1 MKRGTV
7 AIVGRP
13 NVGKSSIF
21 NRLAGEKLAITDDA
35 SGITRDRLYTKCE
48 WLNQEFSII
57 DTGGIELKN
66 VPFMEEIK
74 AQAQLAIDEA
84 DVIILVTDGRVGVTN
99 GDKDVIKILHK
110 SKKPVIVAANKIDDV
125 KFMDNIY
132 EFYNLGVDDVI
143 AVSALHGIGVGDLL
157 DKVVELLPEKKEK
170 RYDDAVEF
178 CIIGQ
183 PNVGKSSLT
192 NAILGTERVIVSDIA
207 GTTRDAIDSKFTR
220 DGKNYVVIDTAGI
233 RKQGKIYENAEK
245 YSVLRAI
252 RAIERSSIVLVVLD
266 GTKEIEEQD
275 KRIAG
280 YAAEYNKAVIIVVNK
295 WDAVDKDEKSM
306 KEFTEKIRKNFL
318 FISYAPIVFVSALK
332 NQRIQTLFEQIKIV
346 YENYNRR
353 IATNVLNDIILDA
366 SIMNQAPIFNGDRI
380 RVYYGSQVDI
390 KPPTFVLFVNDPT
403 NKHPLTRK
411 NVGLCVVANKMYL
424 ISVKA
429 QMCDATTKIIA
440 IPRAQSKY

>member
-7 AIVGRP
+7 AIIGRP
-13 NVGKSSIF
+13 NVGKSSLF
-21 NRLAGEKLAITDDA
+21 NRLSGDKLAITDDA

-220 DGKNYVVIDTAGI
+220 DGKNYVVTDTAGI

-252 RAIERSSIVLVVLD
+252 KAIERSEVVLFVLD

-380 RVYYGSQVDI
+380 RVYYGSQVDT
-390 KPPTFVLFVNDPT
+390 KPPTFVLFVNDPNYMHFSYQRYLENRFRSAFMLEGT
-403 NKHPLTRK
+403 PIKLVLRK
-411 NVGLCVVANKMYL
+411 REN
-424 ISVKA
+424 
-429 QMCDATTKIIA
+429 
-440 IPRAQSKY
+440 

>member
-7 AIVGRP
+7 AIIGRP
-13 NVGKSSIF
+13 NVGKSSLF
-21 NRLAGEKLAITDDA
+21 NRLSGDKLAITDDA

-252 RAIERSSIVLVVLD
+252 KAIERSEVVLFVLD

-318 FISYAPIVFVSALK
+318 FISYAPIVFASALK

-346 YENYNRR
+346 YENYTRR

-390 KPPTFVLFVNDPT
+390 KPPTFVLFVNDPNYMHFSYQRYLENRFRSAFMLEGT
-403 NKHPLTRK
+403 PIKLILRK
-411 NVGLCVVANKMYL
+411 REN
-424 ISVKA
+424 
-429 QMCDATTKIIA
+429 
-440 IPRAQSKY
+440 

>member
-7 AIVGRP
+7 AIIGRP
-13 NVGKSSIF
+13 NVGKSSLF
-21 NRLAGEKLAITDDA
+21 NRLSGYKLALTDDA
-35 SGITRDRLYTKCE
+35 SGITRDRLDTKCE

-252 RAIERSSIVLVVLD
+252 KAIERSEVVLFVLD

-346 YENYNRR
+346 YENYTRR

-390 KPPTFVLFVNDPT
+390 KPPTFVLFVNDPNYMHFSYQRYLENRFRSAFMLEGT
-403 NKHPLTRK
+403 PIKLILRK
-411 NVGLCVVANKMYL
+411 REN
-424 ISVKA
+424 
-429 QMCDATTKIIA
+429 
-440 IPRAQSKY
+440 

>member
-7 AIVGRP
+7 AIIGRP
-13 NVGKSSIF
+13 NVGKSSLF
-21 NRLAGEKLAITDDA
+21 NRLSGDKLAITDDA

-110 SKKPVIVAANKIDDV
+110 SKKTVIVAANKIDDV

-252 RAIERSSIVLVVLD
+252 KAIERSEVVLFVLD

-346 YENYNRR
+346 YENYTRR

-390 KPPTFVLFVNDPT
+390 KPPTFVLFVNDPNYMHFSYQRYLENRFRSAFMLEGT
-403 NKHPLTRK
+403 PIKLVLRK
-411 NVGLCVVANKMYL
+411 REN
-424 ISVKA
+424 
-429 QMCDATTKIIA
+429 
-440 IPRAQSKY
+440 

>member
-7 AIVGRP
+7 AIIGRP
-13 NVGKSSIF
+13 NVGKSSLF
-21 NRLAGEKLAITDDA
+21 NRLSGDKLAITDDA

-252 RAIERSSIVLVVLD
+252 KAIERLEVVLFVLD

-380 RVYYGSQVDI
+380 RVYYGSQVDT
-390 KPPTFVLFVNDPT
+390 KPPTFVLFVNDPNYMHFSYQRYLENRFRSAFMLEGT
-403 NKHPLTRK
+403 PIKLVLRK
-411 NVGLCVVANKMYL
+411 REN
-424 ISVKA
+424 
-429 QMCDATTKIIA
+429 
-440 IPRAQSKY
+440 

>member
-7 AIVGRP
+7 AIIGRP
-13 NVGKSSIF
+13 NVGKSSLF
-21 NRLAGEKLAITDDA
+21 NRLSGDKLAITDDA

-252 RAIERSSIVLVVLD
+252 KVIERSEVVLFVLD

-346 YENYNRR
+346 YENYTRR

-390 KPPTFVLFVNDPT
+390 KPPTFVLFVNDPNYMHFSYQRYLENRFRSAFMLEGT
-403 NKHPLTRK
+403 PIKLVLRK
-411 NVGLCVVANKMYL
+411 REN
-424 ISVKA
+424 
-429 QMCDATTKIIA
+429 
-440 IPRAQSKY
+440 

>member
-7 AIVGRP
+7 AIIGRP
-13 NVGKSSIF
+13 NVGKSSLF
-21 NRLAGEKLAITDDA
+21 NRLSGDKLAITDDA

-252 RAIERSSIVLVVLD
+252 KAIERSEVVLFVLD

-346 YENYNRR
+346 YENYTRR

-380 RVYYGSQVDI
+380 RVYYGLQVDI
-390 KPPTFVLFVNDPT
+390 KPPTFVLFVNDPNYMHFSYQRYLENRFRSAFMLEGT
-403 NKHPLTRK
+403 PIKLILRK
-411 NVGLCVVANKMYL
+411 REN
-424 ISVKA
+424 
-429 QMCDATTKIIA
+429 
-440 IPRAQSKY
+440 

>member
-7 AIVGRP
+7 AIIGRP
-13 NVGKSSIF
+13 NVGKSSLF
-21 NRLAGEKLAITDDA
+21 NRLSGDKLAITDDA

-252 RAIERSSIVLVVLD
+252 KAIERSEVVLFVLD

-390 KPPTFVLFVNDPT
+390 KPPTFVLFVNDPNYMHFSYQRYLENRFRSAFLLVGT
-403 NKHPLTRK
+403 PIKLILRK
-411 NVGLCVVANKMYL
+411 REN
-424 ISVKA
+424 
-429 QMCDATTKIIA
+429 
-440 IPRAQSKY
+440 

>member
-7 AIVGRP
+7 AIIGRP
-13 NVGKSSIF
+13 NVGKSSLF
-21 NRLAGEKLAITDDA
+21 NRLSGDKLAITDDA

-84 DVIILVTDGRVGVTN
+84 DVIILVTDGRVGVTK

-132 EFYNLGVDDVI
+132 EFCNLGVDDVI

-252 RAIERSSIVLVVLD
+252 KAIERSEVVLFVLD

-380 RVYYGSQVDI
+380 RVYYGSQVDT
-390 KPPTFVLFVNDPT
+390 KPPTFVLFVNDPNYMHFSYQRYLENRFRSAFMLEGT
-403 NKHPLTRK
+403 PIKLVLRK
-411 NVGLCVVANKMYL
+411 REN
-424 ISVKA
+424 
-429 QMCDATTKIIA
+429 
-440 IPRAQSKY
+440 

>member
-7 AIVGRP
+7 AIIGRP
-13 NVGKSSIF
+13 NVGKSSLF
-21 NRLAGEKLAITDDA
+21 NRLSGDKLAITDDA

-66 VPFMEEIK
+66 VQFMEEIK

-252 RAIERSSIVLVVLD
+252 KAIERSEVVLFVLD

-390 KPPTFVLFVNDPT
+390 KPPTFVLFVNDPNYMHFSYQRYLENRFRSAFMLEGT
-403 NKHPLTRK
+403 PIKLVLRK
-411 NVGLCVVANKMYL
+411 REN
-424 ISVKA
+424 
-429 QMCDATTKIIA
+429 
-440 IPRAQSKY
+440 

>member
-7 AIVGRP
+7 AIIGRP
-13 NVGKSSIF
+13 NVGKSSLF
-21 NRLAGEKLAITDDA
+21 NRLSGDKLAITDDA

-252 RAIERSSIVLVVLD
+252 KAIERSEVVLFVLD

-280 YAAEYNKAVIIVVNK
+280 YAAEYNKVVIIVVNK

-380 RVYYGSQVDI
+380 RVYYGSQVDT
-390 KPPTFVLFVNDPT
+390 KPPTFVLFVNDPNYMHFSYQRYLENRFRSAFMLEGT
-403 NKHPLTRK
+403 PIKLVLRK
-411 NVGLCVVANKMYL
+411 REN
-424 ISVKA
+424 
-429 QMCDATTKIIA
+429 
-440 IPRAQSKY
+440 

>member
-35 SGITRDRLYTKCE
+35 SGITRDRLYTNCE
-48 WLNQEFSII
+48 WLDQEFSLI

-84 DVIILVTDGRVGVTN
+84 DVIVLVTDGRVGITN
-99 GDKDVIKILHK
+99 GDRDVVNILHR
-110 SKKPVIVAANKIDDV
+110 SKKPVIVAANKIDDI

-132 EFYNLGVDDVI
+132 EFYNLGVEEVFAI
-143 AVSALHGIGVGDLL
+143 SALHGIGIGDML
-157 DKVVELLPEKKEK
+157 DRIIALLPEKKVK
-170 RYDDAVEF
+170 RYDDTTEF

-207 GTTRDAIDSKFTR
+207 GTTRDAIDSKFTK

-280 YAAEYNKAVIIVVNK
+280 YAAEYNKGVIIVVNK
-295 WDAVDKDEKSM
+295 WDAVEKDEKSM
-306 KEFTEKIRKNFL
+306 KEYTEKIRKKF
-318 FISYAPIVFVSALK
+318 FVFK
-332 NQRIQTLFEQIKIV
+332 
-346 YENYNRR
+346 
-353 IATNVLNDIILDA
+353 
-366 SIMNQAPIFNGDRI
+366 
-380 RVYYGSQVDI
+380 
-390 KPPTFVLFVNDPT
+390 
-403 NKHPLTRK
+403 
-411 NVGLCVVANKMYL
+411 LCSNCFCF
-424 ISVKA
+424 S
-429 QMCDATTKIIA
+429 
-440 IPRAQSKY
+440 SKKSTYSNSF

>member
-7 AIVGRP
+7 AIIGRP
-13 NVGKSSIF
+13 NVGKSSLF
-21 NRLAGEKLAITDDA
+21 NRLSGDKLAITDDA

-192 NAILGTERVIVSDIA
+192 NAILGTERVIVSEIA

-252 RAIERSSIVLVVLD
+252 KAIERSEVVLFVLD

-346 YENYNRR
+346 YENYTRR

-390 KPPTFVLFVNDPT
+390 KPPTFVLFVNDPNYMHFSYQRYLENRFRSAFMLEGT
-403 NKHPLTRK
+403 PIKLILRK
-411 NVGLCVVANKMYL
+411 REN
-424 ISVKA
+424 
-429 QMCDATTKIIA
+429 
-440 IPRAQSKY
+440 

>member
-7 AIVGRP
+7 AIIGRP
-13 NVGKSSIF
+13 NVGKSSLF
-21 NRLAGEKLAITDDA
+21 NRLSGDKLAITDDA

-220 DGKNYVVIDTAGI
+220 DCKNYVVIDTAGI

-252 RAIERSSIVLVVLD
+252 KAIERSEVVLFVLD

-380 RVYYGSQVDI
+380 RVYYGSQVDT
-390 KPPTFVLFVNDPT
+390 KPPTFVLFVNDPNYMHFSYQRYLENRFRSAFMLEGT
-403 NKHPLTRK
+403 PIKLVLRK
-411 NVGLCVVANKMYL
+411 REN
-424 ISVKA
+424 
-429 QMCDATTKIIA
+429 
-440 IPRAQSKY
+440 